1 MMIDDD
7 KRAAAEAAVAEMRD
21 AMRVGIG
28 SGSTVAFAIEAIGRR
43 RSAEWPNALF
53 FATSQA
59 TWRAAS
65 AVAIPIARFSSVARL
80 DLTIDGVD
88 EIDAQFRA
96 IKGGGG
102 ALLREKI
109 VAEASDRMVAI
120 ADATKRVARLGR
132 APVPVEILPFAQS
145 FAGARL
151 AALGAEPVL
160 RMTGAGKA
168 YRTNQ
173 GNLVLDCRF
182 VATPDPEELAL
193 ALQAIPGILAHGL
206 FLREI
211 DALYVAERG
220 LVTKME
226 RRPL

>member
-1 MMIDDD
+1 MIDDD
-7 KRAAAEAAVAEMRD
+7 KRAAAEAAVSEIRD
-21 AMRVGIG
+21 GMLVGIG

-43 RSAEWPNALF
+43 RAAEWPTALF

-65 AVAIPIARFSSVARL
+65 AADIPIGRFSAVARL

-88 EIDAQFRA
+88 EIDPQFRA

-109 VAEASDRMVAI
+109 VAEASVRMVAI
-120 ADATKRVARLGR
+120 ADSSKPVKQLGN
-132 APVPVEILPFAQS
+132 APVPVEILPFAQA
-145 FAGARL
+145 FAEARL
-151 AALGAEPVL
+151 AALDSHPVL
-160 RMTGAGKA
+160 RMTAAGKA

-173 GNLVLDCRF
+173 GNLVLDCKF
-182 VATPDPEELAL
+182 AAITNPEDLAREIE
-193 ALQAIPGILAHGL
+193 QIPGALAHGL

-211 DALYVAERG
+211 DAAYVADAG
-220 LVTKME
+220 IVTKME
-226 RRPL
+226 RQPL